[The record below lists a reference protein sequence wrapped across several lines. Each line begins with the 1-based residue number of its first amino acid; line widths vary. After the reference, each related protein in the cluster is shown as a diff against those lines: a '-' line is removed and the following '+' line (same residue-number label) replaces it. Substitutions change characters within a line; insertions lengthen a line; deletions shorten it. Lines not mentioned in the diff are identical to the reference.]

1 MVFYDYAV
9 TKYHK
14 KPQKQLSVMKGG
26 KGEYEK
32 NKAPIINIIML
43 MLYIFGVQ
51 YSSLFFD

>member
-14 KPQKQLSVMKGG
+14 KPQKQLSAMKGG
-26 KGEYEK
+26 NGEYEK